1 MAFSGSVWSQLKNL
15 TADDL
20 ISALK
25 KSEWE
30 LEPGCKGA
38 IQVYRNANADRV
50 SVHYHPKKTYGP
62 KLLKA
67 LIEDIGWTEADLKKL
82 KLIK

>member
-1 MAFSGSVWSQLKNL
+1 MEFSKSIWDQIKNK

-20 ISALK
+20 ISAL
-25 KSEWE
+25 ERD
-30 LEPGCKGA
+30 GA
-38 IQVYRNANADRV
+38 LLDTCHGSARVYRYPDGRRADI
-50 SVHYHPKKTYGP
+50 HYHPGKTYGP

-67 LIEDIGWTEADLKKL
+67 LVEDIGWNERDLKRL